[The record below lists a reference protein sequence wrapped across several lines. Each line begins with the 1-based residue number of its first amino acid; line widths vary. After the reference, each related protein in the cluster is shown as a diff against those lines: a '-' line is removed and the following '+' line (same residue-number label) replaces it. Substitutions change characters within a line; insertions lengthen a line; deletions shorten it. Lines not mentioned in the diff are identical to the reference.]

1 MKTPK
6 LDLTDTEKILLKN
19 AGIRI
24 SELAHYAADELAMI
38 LSTTLHRAKC
48 ILAHIEFQSIPSVG
62 PIFAQDLV
70 DMGYFSI
77 AELKDKDGAQLLNEH
92 ERLMG
97 VWTDPCVEDQFRLVV
112 HYANNPGSKKQWWN
126 FTCERKIFREA
137 FGYPESRPQK
147 AWHERILTEQ

>member
-24 SELAHYAADELAMI
+24 SEIAHYAADELAMI

-62 PIFAQDLV
+62 PVFAQDLV

-77 AELKDKDGAQLLNEH
+77 AELKEKDGAQLLNETH
-92 ERLMG
+92 ALKTSLGWWCIMPTTPAAKSNGGTLPVSEKYSARL
-97 VWTDPCVEDQFRLVV
+97 LVIPKAD
-112 HYANNPGSKKQWWN
+112 HKKPGMSG
-126 FTCERKIFREA
+126 F
-137 FGYPESRPQK
+137 
-147 AWHERILTEQ
+147 